1 MVSPGPQRHHEVLG
15 RRLKTEQTTDE
26 RKIGIGIHGHSPP
39 DELVSVQT

>member
-26 RKIGIGIHGHSPP
+26 RKIGIGIHALL
-39 DELVSVQT
+39 DELVFVQT